1 MSMLRSCAPA
11 LLSLVLVLGHAHA
24 ATPDAAKSDREVA
37 ARFAEYGHPGAWLI
51 QREGDQVRVVH
62 GETLAD
68 KPQPPA
74 STFKILLALV
84 ALETGALRSA
94 DEVVPWDGRKYPNAP
109 EWQADM
115 ALRQAMRTSSESYFR
130 VLADRIGRERLAAWV
145 TKVGYGNGLVGPQAS
160 RAWHDSVLTVT
171 ARQQLAFIDRVRRGD
186 LPFSPATL
194 ATVKAAMLT
203 REANGRRVYGKTG
216 TSSNDNGQ
224 TGVGWWIGWEE
235 GKGRATSFVLEVE
248 LKTLDSR
255 DKRIA
260 LGERLLAET
269 DAASGR

>member
-1 MSMLRSCAPA
+1 MLLLLA
-11 LLSLVLVLGHAHA
+11 LAFGHAHA
-24 ATPDAAKSDREVA
+24 ATPNAAKPASDIA
-37 ARFAEYGHPGAWLI
+37 ARFADYGHPGAWLI
-51 QREGDQVRVVH
+51 QREGDRMRVIH
-62 GETLAD
+62 GGALAD
-68 KPQPPA
+68 KQQPPA
-74 STFKILLALV
+74 STFKVLLALV

-94 DEVVPWDGRKYPNAP
+94 DEVVPWDGRKYPNFP
-109 EWQADM
+109 EWQTDM

-145 TKVGYGNGLVGPQAS
+145 AKVDYGNGRIGPRAS
-160 RAWHDSVLTVT
+160 RAWHDGVLTVT
-171 ARQQLAFIDRVRRGD
+171 AKQQLAFIDRVRRGD
-186 LPFSPATL
+186 LPFAPATL

-235 GKGRATSFVLEVE
+235 GNGAATSFVLELE

-255 DKRIA
+255 DKRVVF
-260 LGERLLAET
+260 GEQLLAEEH
-269 DAASGR
+269 AAPAR